1 MKLAAIGLLVAA
13 LAVSCGNPVSGQA
26 PPAAPLAPDALREW
40 LTVLSSD
47 EFEGRATF
55 SPGIDKA
62 AEYIAARLKDAGVR
76 PGGDN
81 GSYFQNVGVQ
91 FVQSLNQSTLTVD
104 LNCGRGLI

>member
-1 MKLAAIGLLVAA
+1 MKLAVIGLLVAV

-62 AEYIAARLKDAGVR
+62 AASVAAGGRNTDSQDLRLDV
-76 PGGDN
+76 
-81 GSYFQNVGVQ
+81 VGEQQTCQATRV
-91 FVQSLNQSTLTVD
+91 
-104 LNCGRGLI
+104 